1 MPNRDAQH
9 ITKVQGT
16 HWQARTESPALLST
30 LLLLLLLQPVF
41 PQHFLAAAA
50 CGSQLH
56 IIPDAHHLQF
66 CSAGSYVSALLDT
79 ADNLFTDAGMSH
91 MGATLLLALYLYLAG
106 CKASGRPLPASAAL
120 GCNNSDERV
129 ALFDELYHHMLVSKQ
144 CNML

>member
-1 MPNRDAQH
+1 
-9 ITKVQGT
+9 V
-16 HWQARTESPALLST
+16 
-30 LLLLLLLQPVF
+30 LLLPAAAVAPLC

-56 IIPDAHHLQF
+56 VVPDAHHLQF
-66 CSAGSYVSALLDT
+66 CSAGSYVNALLDT

-91 MGATLLLALYLYLAG
+91 MGATLLLALYLYMAG

-129 ALFDELYHHMLVSKQ
+129 VLFDELYHHMLVSDAA
-144 CNML
+144 LG